1 MSYYKIT
8 NVAAG
13 KCLNI
18 YGNNVTSLSKNQNVV
33 LWTDSGSAEQRW
45 VIDSLGTGVLVK
57 SAVNSSFA
65 LNAFRSSATKYNCDV
80 YPWSGNEADAKVN
93 FEPVS
98 GGYRIK
104 LTNYNMY
111 LTAGGTANGADVYWA
126 AATGNTSQVWIC
138 TDVGNLAPKNQTYEV
153 SNGLHVITTRASN
166 IKLLNQRVVSKQQ
179 TMKASGYCGINGAWF
194 NLGGNQAILNIA
206 VQDGKCVGPGTQGT
220 ANEDVGSCIIAWDGS
235 SAHFYSGAL
244 NATPML
250 SQGSAYLKAG
260 TWIQGGIGL
269 WLGYSDW
276 LSLYRDQDSG
286 ASMAYY
292 NGGSARRTGLIAGL
306 SGQSAGM
313 VKLVV
318 SANALTVN
326 GFRAAIQ
333 AYLGISDGP
342 QMNGVYQALML
353 DGGGSSE
360 MVAKNALGQTIVFPA
375 NQERGIPEII
385 TLKDPN

>member
-1 MSYYKIT
+1 MSFYKIT

-18 YGNNVTSLSKNQNVV
+18 YGNNVSSLSKNQDVV
-33 LWTDSGSAEQRW
+33 LWTDSGSAEQKW
-45 VIDSLGTGVLVK
+45 AIDNLGTGVLVK
-57 SAVNSSFA
+57 SAVNVSFA

-80 YPWSGNEADAKVN
+80 YPWSGNETDAKVN
-93 FEPVS
+93 FEAVS

-104 LTNYNMY
+104 LTNYDMY
-111 LTAGGTANGADVYWA
+111 LTADGTANGADVYWA
-126 AATGNTSQVWIC
+126 AASGSTSQVWAC
-138 TDVGNLAPKNQTYEV
+138 TKVGSLGPQNQTYEV
-153 SNGLHVITTRASN
+153 SNGLHIITTHANN
-166 IKLLNQRVVSKQQ
+166 ICLLNQRVVSKQQ

-194 NLGGNQAILNIA
+194 NFGTDQAILNIA
-206 VQDGKCVGPGTQGT
+206 VQNGKCVGPGTQGI
-220 ANEDVGSCIIAWDGS
+220 ANEDTGSCIIAWDGS

-250 SQGSAYLKAG
+250 AQGSLYLKAG

-276 LSLYRDQDSG
+276 LSMYRAQDSG
-286 ASMAYY
+286 ASAYY
-292 NGGSARRTGLIAGL
+292 YDIGGARRTGLIACL
-306 SGQSAGM
+306 SGQNAGT

-318 SANALTVN
+318 SANALTVRA
-326 GFRAAIQ
+326 FRTAMQ
-333 AYLGISDGP
+333 AYLGITDGP

-360 MVAKNALGQTIVFPA
+360 MVAKNALGQTVVFPA
-375 NQERGIPEII
+375 DQVRGIPEII
-385 TLKDPN
+385 TLTNPN